1 MDNLFLLLAFAS
13 FFAFIVGLIKPSAF
27 QKVFKNK
34 ATRKNLSIFFFGAII
49 LFFIL
54 FSVTSEFIQ
63 QISETNPPTITTQK
77 QIFDIPLLLDK
88 NIPFFISTYGKAVNE
103 NPEPT
108 DIAIQVGTKTW
119 IKRFEQEGYAMAVTY
134 SIENNIVTEIF
145 LSKGTYDM
153 PLEETWMTEN
163 EKDELLQVGNLS
175 QNSSSYEINFLNSM
189 KKDKFTGVLIK
200 KK

>member
-13 FFAFIVGLIKPSAF
+13 FLAFIVGLIKPSVF
-27 QKVFKNK
+27 QKVLKNK
-34 ATRKNLSIFFFGAII
+34 ATRKNLSIYFFGAMI

-54 FSVTSEFIQ
+54 FGVTSEPIQ
-63 QISETNPPTITTQK
+63 QTPETNSPIITTQK

-88 NIPFFISTYGKAVNE
+88 NIPYFISTYGEAVNE
-103 NPEPT
+103 NSEPT

-119 IKRFEQEGYAMAVTY
+119 TKRFEQEGYAVAVTY
-134 SIENNIVTEIF
+134 NIENNMVVEIF

-153 PLEETWMTEN
+153 PLEETWITEN
-163 EKDELLQVGNLS
+163 EKNELLRIGNLF
-175 QNSSSYEINFLNSM
+175 QNSSNYEINFLNSM
-189 KKDKFTGVLIK
+189 EKDKFTGVLIK